1 MALIVADSDVLID
14 YLNDV
19 KPSADRV
26 EAELRRRNL
35 ATTAV
40 SRFEVVS
47 GVRDEKQRRR
57 VDALLESTVTL
68 SLDGAAA
75 DRAAGVRKALE
86 KAGRKIGMADSLIA
100 GTVLRHGGTL
110 LTRNRREF
118 DRIPGLPVESP

>member
-19 KPSADRV
+19 NPSADRI
-26 EAELRRRNL
+26 ETELRRMNL

-40 SRFEVVS
+40 SRFEVVA

-57 VDALLESTVTL
+57 VEALLESAVTL
-68 SLDGAAA
+68 PLDGAAA
-75 DRAAGVRKALE
+75 DRAAGVRRTLE
-86 KAGRKIGMADSLIA
+86 KAGRKIGMADCLIA
-100 GTVLRHGGTL
+100 GIVLSADGTL

-118 DRIPGLPVESP
+118 DRVAGLRVESP

>member
-14 YLNDV
+14 YLNDIN
-19 KPSADRV
+19 PSADRV
-26 EAELRRRNL
+26 EAELRRMNL

-57 VDALLESTVTL
+57 VEALLESTMTL
-68 SLDGAAA
+68 SLDGAGA
-75 DRAAGVRKALE
+75 DRAAGVRRALE

-118 DRIPGLPVESP
+118 DRVTGLHVESP

>member
-14 YLNDV
+14 YLNDIN
-19 KPSADRV
+19 PGADRV
-26 EAELRRRNL
+26 EAELRRMNL

-57 VDALLESTVTL
+57 VEALLESTMTL
-68 SLDGAAA
+68 SLDGAGA
-75 DRAAGVRKALE
+75 DRAAGVRRALE

-118 DRIPGLPVESP
+118 DRVTGLHVESP

>member
-19 KPSADRV
+19 NPSADRI
-26 EAELRRRNL
+26 EAEIRRMNL

-40 SRFEVVS
+40 SRFEVVA

-68 SLDGAAA
+68 SLDGTAA
-75 DRAAGVRKALE
+75 DRAAGVRRELE
-86 KAGRKIGMADSLIA
+86 KAGRKIGMADCLIA
-100 GTVLRHGGTL
+100 GIVLAAGGTL

-118 DRIPGLPVESP
+118 DRVDGLRVESP